1 MDHSKAMW
9 LLNQFRNKVSGVER
23 VTLQTIA
30 DRVGVSRTTVSNAF
44 SRPDQLK
51 EELRRRIMEVAEE
64 LDYPGPNPAART
76 LRRGRAGVI
85 GVVFTEA
92 LSYAFADSY
101 AVGFLR
107 GLARVAEQSGTG
119 LHLIGWPSPGVA
131 EEVIGDA
138 VVDGFCLFS
147 PEGHPLVETV
157 LRRRLPVVTVDHPYV
172 PGVPFV
178 GIEDRIAAREVAT
191 YLLGLGHRRIAIVA
205 AQPLA
210 VQAQTRARTRP
221 VTEEWLDVDLAGE
234 HRFGAGRARLA
245 GYHDACLKAGL
256 AWEGVPIH
264 RTTNDRE
271 IARQAAEHL
280 LDLRPRPTA
289 VIAATDEIAFGV
301 MDIAAQ
307 RGIDIPGELSVVGFD
322 DVPAAEPAGLTTVRQ
337 PITAKGTT
345 AGRLLLEPSRHDPAP
360 CVLMDHRL
368 VIRRTSA
375 PPVHTA
381 H

>member
-1 MDHSKAMW
+1 MSF
-9 LLNQFRNKVSGVER
+9 LNQFRTRLSGVER

-51 EELRRRIMEVAEE
+51 EELRQRIMEVAEE

-119 LHLIGWPSPGVA
+119 LHLIGWPSPDVA

-157 LRRRLPVVTVDHPYV
+157 LRRRLPIVTVDHPYV

-178 GIEDRIAAREVAT
+178 GIEDRIAAREAAT
-191 YLLGLGHRRIAIVA
+191 YLLDLGHRRIAIVA
-205 AQPLA
+205 AQPMA
-210 VQAQTRARTRP
+210 AQSSTGRGGT
-221 VTEEWLDVDLAGE
+221 TSHKDQTKDDWLDVDLAAE

-256 AWEGVPIH
+256 AWEGVLLY

-271 IARQAAEHL
+271 IARRAAGHL
-280 LDLRPRPTA
+280 LDLRPQPTA
-289 VIAATDEIAFGV
+289 VIAATDEIAFGILDV
-301 MDIAAQ
+301 AAQ
-307 RGIDIPGELSVVGFD
+307 RGIDVPGELSVVGFD

-345 AGRLLLEPSRHDPAP
+345 AGRLLLEPSRYDPAP
-360 CVLMDHRL
+360 CVLMDHQL
-368 VIRRTSA
+368 VIRRSTA
-375 PPVHTA
+375 PAP
-381 H
+381 

>member
-1 MDHSKAMW
+1 M
-9 LLNQFRNKVSGVER
+9 QR

-51 EELRRRIMEVAEE
+51 EELRQRILEVAED
-64 LDYPGPNPAART
+64 LGYPGPNPAART

-119 LHLIGWPSPGVA
+119 LHLIGWPSPGMA

-157 LRRRLPVVTVDHPYV
+157 LRRRLPVVTVDYPYV

-178 GIEDRIAAREVAT
+178 GIEDRTAAREVAS

-205 AQPLA
+205 AGPMALH
-210 VQAQTRARTRP
+210 VPERPERAADA
-221 VTEEWLDVDLAGE
+221 WLDIDLTSAA
-234 HRFGAGRARLA
+234 HRFGACRARLA
-245 GYHDACLKAGL
+245 GYRDECVEAGL
-256 AWEGVPIH
+256 TWDDIPLQ
-264 RTTNDRE
+264 RTVNDRE
-271 IARQAAEHL
+271 LARRAAERL

-301 MDIAAQ
+301 MDVAAQ
-307 RGIDIPGELSVVGFD
+307 RGIEVPGELSVAGFD
-322 DVPAAEPAGLTTVRQ
+322 DVPAAEPAGLTTVHQ
-337 PITAKGTT
+337 PITEKGTT
-345 AGRLLLEPSRHDPAP
+345 AGRLLLEPSGEDPAP
-360 CVLMDHRL
+360 CVIMEHRL
-368 VIRRTSA
+368 VVRRTTA
-375 PPVHTA
+375 PPP
-381 H
+381 